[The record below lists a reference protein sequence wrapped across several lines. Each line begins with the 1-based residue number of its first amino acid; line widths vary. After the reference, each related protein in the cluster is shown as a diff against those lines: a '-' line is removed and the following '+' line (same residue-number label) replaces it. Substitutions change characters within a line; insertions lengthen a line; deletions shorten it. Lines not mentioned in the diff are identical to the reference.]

1 MTNVYLPRNGS
12 DVTIIQSNPVLYNIV
27 VYKDPNITL
36 QLCHKQ
42 LIDLISV
49 MAKQEFS
56 CVERI
61 YISTQSLDNHRKG
74 CNQNLLRVERIC
86 LSTLQHARQTCYIN
100 LSRVSSC
107 DTVTFSHQRI
117 EATQYFQP
125 PKDPSRP
132 RPSAIIESKPP
143 KTFSYERIKA

>member
-1 MTNVYLPRNGS
+1 MSNVYLPRNGS

-42 LIDLISV
+42 LIGLISV
-49 MAKQEFS
+49 IAKQEFS
-56 CVERI
+56 RVERI

-86 LSTLQHARQTCYIN
+86 LSTLQHAWPTCFI
-100 LSRVSSC
+100 SPPESAHVIQ
-107 DTVTFSHQRI
+107 SHSATK
-117 EATQYFQP
+117 ATQYFQP
-125 PKDPSRP
+125 PKDPSHP
-132 RPSAIIESKPP
+132 RLSATIESKPP
-143 KTFSYERIKA
+143 KTFSYQRIKA